1 MPIRPTSPR
10 QPWLHQLSVC
20 VDGNVAALSDHAGQI
35 HGLGAEGIYVDDRR
49 IVNLLLVTLDGEQA
63 SPVAHTSSGAAS
75 DFLASARHLG
85 NLGADPTV
93 ELRRHRRV
101 IRMGVVERI
110 VVASRASAPVVTQL
124 LVRVAGDGADI
135 STVKSG
141 YGDHSWTPAAGG
153 DGALSW
159 QDEHHD
165 VRISTDVPGA
175 GLEIDA
181 AGGGY
186 LRLDLHI
193 EPGQSAEV
201 SLTMTATRLG
211 RFSLDA
217 DPGSGSVDWS
227 AIRVEAQDSALAP
240 TVRAGLDD
248 LQHLLLTDPDEPN
261 DLFAAAGAPWFLT
274 LFGRDSLW
282 AARMMLPFGTE
293 LAAGTLHALARRQ
306 GTETHHGRAEAAGKI
321 PHELRRTPYLD
332 KSSGLELSPTYY
344 GTVDAT
350 CLWIILLH
358 DAWRWGMPP
367 AQVEALLPNLVAALS
382 WLTDHAEPG
391 SDGLLKYVDTTGTGL
406 ANQGWKDS
414 GDSIRWRDGAIAD
427 APIALVEVQ
436 AYAVEAAVAGAAL
449 LDGFGCAGGESLTE
463 WAGAMRGRVRERF
476 WVAHDEP
483 GGPWLGIAVDGSGRT
498 VDGLASNMG
507 HVLGTGTL
515 DAEESARVAATLTS
529 DPLLDTYGIR
539 TLASDN
545 GGYNPIGYH
554 TGSIWTH
561 DTAICALGLAKAG
574 HTAEAATVARSLL
587 SSSVAFRHHWP
598 ELYAGADALDR
609 PAPYPAACHPQ
620 AWAAASAAALLSVA
634 LRPEPDAQ
642 SGRLVL
648 RPCRPAP
655 FGAMTVHGLR
665 FGEHTFAVQ
674 CEADGTTRVL
684 DPPPGLSITVE

>member
-20 VDGNVAALSDHAGQI
+20 VDGNVTALSDHSGQI
-35 HGLGAEGIYVDDRR
+35 HGIGAEGIYADDRR

-63 SPVAHTSSGAAS
+63 SPVAHASSGARS

-85 NLGADPTV
+85 NAGADPTV

-110 VVASRASAPVVTQL
+110 VVVSRAAATVDTL
-124 LVRVAGDGADI
+124 LCVRIAGDGADI
-135 STVKSG
+135 DTVKSG
-141 YGDHSWTPAAGG
+141 HGDHSWLPATGR
-153 DGALSW
+153 DGALLW

-165 VRISTDVPGA
+165 VRISTDRLGA
-175 GLEIDA
+175 GFERDE
-181 AGGGY
+181 AGGGVLALP
-186 LRLDLHI
+186 LRI
-193 EPGQSAEV
+193 EPGASAEV
-201 SLTMTATRLG
+201 SILVTATRIG

-217 DPGSGSVDWS
+217 DAGSGRVDWS
-227 AIRVEAQDSALAP
+227 AVRVEAQDSALSP

-248 LQHLLLTDPDEPN
+248 LQHLLLTDPDEPK

-306 GTETHHGRAEAAGKI
+306 GTVTHHGRAEAAGKI
-321 PHELRRTPYLD
+321 PHELRRTPFLD
-332 KSSGLELSPTYY
+332 KGSGLELSPTYY

-350 CLWIILLH
+350 CLWILLLH
-358 DAWRWGMPP
+358 DAWRWGMPT
-367 AQVEALLPNLVAALS
+367 AQVEALLPNLIAAIS
-382 WLTDHAEPG
+382 WLTDHAEPD

-414 GDSIRWRDGAIAD
+414 GDSIRWRDGRIAE

-436 AYAVEAAVAGAAL
+436 AYAVEAAMSGAAL
-449 LDGFGCAGGESLTE
+449 LDGLGCPGGPMLRD
-463 WAGAMRGRVRERF
+463 WAEVMRGRVRERF
-476 WVAHDEP
+476 WVCHDEP
-483 GGPWLGIAVDGSGRT
+483 GGPWLGLAVDGAGRT

-507 HVLGTGTL
+507 HVLGTSTL
-515 DAEESARVAATLTS
+515 TADESAQVARTLTS
-529 DPLLDTYGIR
+529 GVLLDTFGIR

-554 TGSIWTH
+554 
-561 DTAICALGLAKAG
+561 
-574 HTAEAATVARSLL
+574 
-587 SSSVAFRHHWP
+587 WP
-598 ELYAGADALDR
+598 ELYTGADALDR

-620 AWAAASAAALLSVA
+620 AWAAASVATLLAVA
-634 LRPEPDAQ
+634 LGPEPDAQ

-655 FGAMTVHGLR
+655 SHRPRAPGHPRGAGQS
-665 FGEHTFAVQ
+665 A
-674 CEADGTTRVL
+674 ASSN
-684 DPPPGLSITVE
+684 PGHCG